1 MGWGRDRD
9 ISLQGFSG
17 HAFISLLRISLLR
30 IHYGQVQFLLVI
42 LSRGCHIACGNR
54 LKTNG
59 FSCFLAHRPPRYKIE
74 A

>member
-30 IHYGQVQFLLVI
+30 IHYGQVQFFIGDFV
-42 LSRGCHIACGNR
+42 
-54 LKTNG
+54 
-59 FSCFLAHRPPRYKIE
+59 
-74 A
+74 

>member
-30 IHYGQVQFLLVI
+30 IHYGQVQFLIGDFVYGVSHCLRKSFKNQWFFMFFGPSTTSI
-42 LSRGCHIACGNR
+42 
-54 LKTNG
+54 
-59 FSCFLAHRPPRYKIE
+59 
-74 A
+74 